1 VPVLTEMF
9 HHSESPLGR
18 LHAIWTLEGMHQLTP
33 ALIEEALH
41 DSSAGV
47 RENAIKLAELHL
59 SQYPKIISELLS
71 LRGDNNP
78 KVPYQLLCTLGSV
91 NSPASIEARNEIL
104 FKDLNDPWIQVAA
117 LSASSSQSAGML
129 EGVLKK
135 FDPEVPAYA
144 SLVTR
149 LGTMIGANDDSKTIT
164 FFLKRAV
171 KATPHTQKNWEA
183 SLLQGLAE
191 GLKNRK
197 PIPEGL
203 KSERKL
209 LISVCLHHPDVS
221 VRRSA
226 RSMLS
231 AIGISDSQLEET
243 VIQEADKIAANKD
256 LPTEERAEAINLM
269 ALQNPKENTM
279 FLESVITPESPT
291 DIQLAAIQ
299 ALSRIPD
306 TTVSVFIIK
315 NWKSLSP
322 GIRNAALNTFVI
334 EPFSVPRLNLLLQ
347 SVANKIITKAEL
359 DWPVTVILM
368 RDIPDSLKEY
378 ARTLLSGK
386 KEDRNPVIHDY
397 EASLQMKGNADK
409 GKIIYEANC
418 LVCHQVRGKTG
429 VAFGPDLGTVQ
440 SWMPENILINILDPN
455 HSISHGYDLWNVV
468 LNDGTSMQGIIL
480 SETSGAINLNSEG
493 GVKTTIARND
503 IRSLRT
509 LEVSAMPGDFE
520 KRINKQ
526 QMADLIAF
534 IRQGD

>member
-1 VPVLTEMF
+1 M
-9 HHSESPLGR
+9 
-18 LHAIWTLEGMHQLTP
+18 
-33 ALIEEALH
+33 
-41 DSSAGV
+41 
-47 RENAIKLAELHL
+47 
-59 SQYPKIISELLS
+59 ISELLS
-71 LRGDNNP
+71 LKKDKNP
-78 KVPYQLLCTLGSV
+78 KVRYQLLCTLGSV
-91 NSPASIEARNEIL
+91 NTPSSIEARNEIL
-104 FKDLNDPWIQVAA
+104 FKDMNDPWIQVAA
-117 LSASSSQSAGML
+117 LSASSSQSVGML

-135 FDPEVPAYA
+135 FDPAISAYA

-149 LGTMIGANDDSKTIT
+149 LGTMIGANDDSKTIMS
-164 FFLKRAV
+164 FLKRAV
-171 KATPHTQKNWEA
+171 KTTPGSQRNWEA

-209 LISVCLHHPDVS
+209 LINVCLHHPDIS

-231 AIGISDSQLEET
+231 AIGVSDSPLEAT
-243 VIQEADKIAANKD
+243 LMQAAHKIAAKKD
-256 LPTEERAEAINLM
+256 LSSEERAEAINLM
-269 ALQNPKENTM
+269 ALQNPKEYAM

-306 TTVSVFIIK
+306 TTVSAFILK

-347 SVANKIITKAEL
+347 SVANKTITQAEL
-359 DWPVTVILM
+359 GWPVTVILM

-418 LVCHQVRGKTG
+418 LVCHQVRGKIG

-493 GVKTTIARND
+493 GVKNTIARKD

-509 LEVSAMPGDFE
+509 LEVSAMPNDFE